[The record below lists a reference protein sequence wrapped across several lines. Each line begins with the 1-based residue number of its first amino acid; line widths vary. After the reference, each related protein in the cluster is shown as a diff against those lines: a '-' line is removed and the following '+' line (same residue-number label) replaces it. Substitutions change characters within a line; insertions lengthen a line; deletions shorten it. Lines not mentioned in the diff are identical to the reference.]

1 MPPPDNVID
10 INRWRQRRGHKRE
23 EQESRKEQILHK
35 YIPDGEN
42 ILAVKR
48 LTWLMML
55 GEFLKA
61 ACGSLLPVVAAIALP
76 LWGAYLPLWVV
87 YYVLSIYLVVRWMA
101 KRHKHIHIKPFT
113 TLVILGVYAL
123 ALYALVKT
131 YTRPVLL
138 GSLLI
143 VWVLLW
149 TRYAEKYEVWKE
161 SYYILTD
168 RQLWRIYLQIQGV
181 HARWR
186 YPSTDL
192 RAASY
197 SDPEITAW
205 YAFLGWIFRIP
216 HVGFFRLGTAVQ
228 EDQPLHKFGPTDN
241 VHEFNILFKE
251 ARAALMGNAPPM
263 VPPI

>member
-1 MPPPDNVID
+1 MPFPDNVVD
-10 INRWRQRRGHKRE
+10 MTRWRQRRHHKRGKQEIKGE
-23 EQESRKEQILHK
+23 ELLHK
-35 YIPDGEN
+35 YIPSTEH

-48 LTWLMML
+48 LTWLMLL
-55 GEFLKA
+55 GEIIKA
-61 ACGSLLPVVAAIALP
+61 AGGSLLLLLAIFLI
-76 LWGAYLPLWVV
+76 PLWVI
-87 YYVLSIYLVVRWMA
+87 YFLVLAYFIVRWVS
-101 KRHKHIHIKPFT
+101 HNFS
-113 TLVILGVYAL
+113 LVTMVLLGSCAL
-123 ALYALVKT
+123 ALYSLLRT
-131 YTRPVLL
+131 PTRPALL

-143 VWVLLW
+143 GWVLLW
-149 TRYAEKYEVWKE
+149 TRYAEKYVTWKQ

-168 RQLWRIYLQIQGV
+168 RQLWRIYLEIKGI
-181 HARWR
+181 HPHWR

-205 YAFLGWIFRIP
+205 YAFLGWVFRVP

-228 EDQPLHKFGPTDN
+228 EDLPIQKFGPTDD
-241 VHEFNILFKE
+241 VHKFNMLFKE